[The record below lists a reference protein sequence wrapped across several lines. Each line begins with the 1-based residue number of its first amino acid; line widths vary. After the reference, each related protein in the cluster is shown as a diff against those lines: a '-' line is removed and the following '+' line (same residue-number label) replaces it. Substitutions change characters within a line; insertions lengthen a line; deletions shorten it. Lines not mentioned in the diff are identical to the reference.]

1 MKVIVQY
8 FHKQPTD
15 KEERVNIISSLTSR
29 KASGP
34 TSIPYRI
41 LFPLKN
47 EISKQLAN
55 LFNLPFMTV
64 VFTSV
69 LKTAKVVPVFHV

>member
-8 FHKQPTD
+8 FQKQPTD
-15 KEERVNIISSLTSR
+15 KEESQHHISLNSR
-29 KASGP
+29 KVSDP

-47 EISKQLAN
+47 KILKQLAN
-55 LFNLPFMTV
+55 LVNLMTV
-64 VFTSV
+64 VFSSV